1 MKIETTTD
9 QIDIICKIA
18 IVLKRSPYT
27 YTDEGVF
34 WVTSY
39 GKLVVDFKRKEMQFV
54 DWDFYD
60 EEIELQ
66 LLGICQMYQ
75 LETED
80 YTES

>member
-1 MKIETTTD
+1 MKIETTPD

-27 YTDEGVF
+27 YTDEGAF
-34 WVTSY
+34 WLTSY

-54 DWDFYD
+54 DWDYSID
-60 EEIELQ
+60 EMDLQ
-66 LLGICQMYQ
+66 LLGICQIYQ
-75 LETED
+75 LQSED

>member
-34 WVTSY
+34 FVTHH

-60 EEIELQ
+60 EEIR
-66 LLGICQMYQ
+66 G
-75 LETED
+75 
-80 YTES
+80 